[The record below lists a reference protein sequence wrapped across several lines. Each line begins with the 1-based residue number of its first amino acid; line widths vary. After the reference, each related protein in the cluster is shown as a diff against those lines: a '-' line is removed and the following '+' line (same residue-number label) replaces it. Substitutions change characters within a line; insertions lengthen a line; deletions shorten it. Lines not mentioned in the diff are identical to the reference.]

1 MNLTEKELSRIAGFI
16 MDNEYDDLDTFMEKT
31 AVIRSD
37 IHKRLISDAMFFIAK
52 YKVLVAGPRKIDNI
66 DISKHIPENVDL
78 IISGGAMGIDTLAE
92 RYADEHRIS
101 KMIIRPDYEE
111 YGKRAP
117 IIRNKAMV
125 DMCDEVIAFWDGK
138 SRGTKFTINYAMKTG
153 KELTIIDVK
162 NE

>member
-78 IISGGAMGIDTLAE
+78 IISGGAKGIDTLAE
-92 RYADEHRIS
+92 RYADI
-101 KMIIRPDYEE
+101 
-111 YGKRAP
+111 
-117 IIRNKAMV
+117 
-125 DMCDEVIAFWDGK
+125 
-138 SRGTKFTINYAMKTG
+138 KTPT
-153 KELTIIDVK
+153 LL
-162 NE
+162 